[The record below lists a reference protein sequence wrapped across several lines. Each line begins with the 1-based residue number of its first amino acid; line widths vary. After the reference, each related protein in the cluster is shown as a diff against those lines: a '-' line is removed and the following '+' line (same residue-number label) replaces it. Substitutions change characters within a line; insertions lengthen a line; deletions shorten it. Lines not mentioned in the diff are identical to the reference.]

1 MKSLQERTEQSMA
14 KNLKVGML
22 VCASILAANAAYAN
36 YPSSNELLTVTQQT
50 GKIKGTIVDSKTG
63 EPVIGA
69 SVKVKGTKLAA
80 VTDLNGEFELNTHA
94 NATLQI
100 SYVGFKETEVKASN
114 DMKISL
120 EEDTESLEEVVVV
133 GYGTQKKESLTG
145 AMANIKGEKL
155 KDITSAT
162 VENMLNGKVSGVYVA
177 PGSGR
182 PGSTGAIIIRGQ
194 TSINGATAPLWV
206 VDGVIVGNSAG
217 DLNPDDIETMTVLKD
232 AASTAIYGSEGA
244 NGVVVV
250 TTKQA
255 KHEKMSISLSAKAGL
270 STLNRGN
277 LEMMDGAEFYDYY
290 KSFQNVESVNFPR
303 WNEDLRNSNF
313 DWFKLAKKT
322 GSTQDY
328 NLTLNGGSQNIQSMF
343 TLGYFKE
350 EGAVKGYDMNRYS
363 TRIKVVYK
371 PYEWLTIKP
380 NISGSRTNDKD
391 KQYSVGA
398 MYSMMPWDSPYDEN
412 GNLVPN
418 YYSGWVNSKATNYLN
433 DLAAGDYS
441 TSTTYD
447 LAGGLDFDIKI
458 TPWLTFSSVNNYSY
472 YNSQTHGYYDPKSS
486 SGEGVNGRTTEYNYV
501 STRRYTNQL
510 LRFKKSWGKH
520 NVNALL
526 AYEFNDYEMKYTDV
540 YATGFISGFEDFMT
554 AAKPEMATGYRT
566 AWAKQSYFTQWRYD
580 YDSRYYGELSLRR
593 DGRSNFGSNNR
604 YGNFFSVSGAWNIN
618 NESWFKADWVDQL
631 KLRAAFGS
639 VGNVPTSLYPSY
651 SLYSVGATYNE
662 NPGAL
667 ISQIG
672 NKDLTWEKTYT
683 TGVGVDASFWQNRL
697 HATLD
702 YYIKNTSNILYQVP
716 VTGLVG
722 VTSIWKN
729 IGKMRN
735 TGIELTVGGDIIR
748 TKDLTWNVTANISHN
763 SNELR
768 DLYKQR
774 DANGNYVVKPVLI
787 SDGTSIAGTAQRILE
802 IGEPV
807 DTYYMKEWAGV
818 NPEDGKP
825 QWYMDDANGN
835 KVVTDS
841 YSKASYYKCGKAS
854 PDVYGSFSTSLFYKN
869 FDLQANFGYSLG
881 GQIYSYY
888 RQEFDSDGAYAG
900 DRNQMKLQKGWS
912 RWEKPGD
919 IATHPRAMYNNQD
932 KGNLASSRYLES
944 SDYLKLR
951 SLTLGYN
958 FDLKKYGIQTLRL
971 SVSGE
976 NLFTITDYSGVDPEL
991 PAGTND
997 KGVLSVTNTGG
1008 ISVYPAVRKFML
1020 GVNLTF

>member
-114 DMKISL
+114 GMKISL

-290 KSFQNVESVNFPR
+290 KSFQNMESVNFPR

-398 MYSMMPWDSPYDEN
+398 MYSMMPWDSPYDEE

-447 LAGGLDFDIKI
+447 LSGGLDFDIKI
-458 TPWLTFSSVNNYSY
+458 APWLTFSSVNNYSY

-554 AAKPEMATGYRT
+554 AAKPEMANGYRT

-1008 ISVYPAVRKFML
+1008 TSVYPAVRKFML

>member
-50 GKIKGTIVDSKTG
+50 GKIKGTIIDSKTG

-114 DMKISL
+114 GMKISL
-120 EEDTESLEEVVVV
+120 EEDSESLEEVVVV

-418 YYSGWVNSKATNYLN
+418 YYAGWVNSKATNYLN

-447 LAGGLDFDIKI
+447 LSGGLDFDIQI
-458 TPWLTFSSVNNYSY
+458 APWLTFSSVNNYSY

-486 SGEGVNGRTTEYNYV
+486 SGEGVNGRTTEYNYT

-554 AAKPEMATGYRT
+554 AAKPEMANGYRT

-735 TGIELTVGGDIIR
+735 TGIEFTIGGDIIR

-835 KVVTDS
+835 KVVTGS

-997 KGVLSVTNTGG
+997 KGVLSVTSTGG
-1008 ISVYPAVRKFML
+1008 TSVYPAVRKFML

>member
-114 DMKISL
+114 GMKISL

-398 MYSMMPWDSPYDEN
+398 MYSMMPWDSPYDED

-433 DLAAGDYS
+433 DLAAGNYS

-447 LAGGLDFDIKI
+447 LSGGLDFDIKI
-458 TPWLTFSSVNNYSY
+458 APWLTFSSVNNYSY

-1008 ISVYPAVRKFML
+1008 TSVYPAVRKFML

>member
-1 MKSLQERTEQSMA
+1 
-14 KNLKVGML
+14 ML

-114 DMKISL
+114 GMKISL

-328 NLTLNGGSQNIQSMF
+328 NLTLNGGSENIQSMF

-418 YYSGWVNSKATNYLN
+418 YYAGWVNSKATNYLN
-433 DLAAGDYS
+433 DLAAGNYS

-447 LAGGLDFDIKI
+447 LSGGLDFDIQI
-458 TPWLTFSSVNNYSY
+458 APWLTFSSVNNYSY

-486 SGEGVNGRTTEYNYV
+486 SGEGVNGRTTEYNYT

-554 AAKPEMATGYRT
+554 AAKPEMANGYRT

-702 YYIKNTSNILYQVP
+702 FYIKNTSNILYQVP

-735 TGIELTVGGDIIR
+735 TGIEFTVGGDIIR

>member
-114 DMKISL
+114 GMKISL

-290 KSFQNVESVNFPR
+290 KSFLNVESVNFPR

-418 YYSGWVNSKATNYLN
+418 YYAGWVNSKATNYLN

-447 LAGGLDFDIKI
+447 LSGGLDFDIKI
-458 TPWLTFSSVNNYSY
+458 APWLTFSSVNNYSY

-486 SGEGVNGRTTEYNYV
+486 SGEGVNGRTTEYNYT

-554 AAKPEMATGYRT
+554 AAKPEMANGYRT

-997 KGVLSVTNTGG
+997 KGVLSVTSTGG
-1008 ISVYPAVRKFML
+1008 TSVYPAVRKFML

>member
-1 MKSLQERTEQSMA
+1 MA

-22 VCASILAANAAYAN
+22 VCASILAANASYAN
-36 YPSSNELLTVTQQT
+36 YPTSNELLTVTQQT

-100 SYVGFKETEVKASN
+100 SYVGFKETEVKATN
-114 DMKISL
+114 GMKISL

-328 NLTLNGGSQNIQSMF
+328 NLTLNGGSENIQSMF

-350 EGAVKGYDMNRYS
+350 EGSVKGYDMNRYS

-371 PYEWLTIKP
+371 PYEWFTIKP

-418 YYSGWVNSKATNYLN
+418 YYAGWVNSKATNYLN

-447 LAGGLDFDIKI
+447 LSGGLDFDIKI
-458 TPWLTFSSVNNYSY
+458 APWLTFSSVNNYSY

-554 AAKPEMATGYRT
+554 AAKPEMANGYRT

-835 KVVTDS
+835 KVITDN

-991 PAGTND
+991 PAGTKD

-1008 ISVYPAVRKFML
+1008 TSVYPAVRKFML

>member
-1 MKSLQERTEQSMA
+1 MA

-22 VCASILAANAAYAN
+22 VCASLLAANAAYAEN
-36 YPSSNELLTVTQQT
+36 SATQEGMRFEQQT
-50 GKIKGTIVDSKTG
+50 SKIKGTIVDSKTG
-63 EPVIGA
+63 EPIIGA
-69 SVKVKGTKLAA
+69 SVKVKGTKHATI
-80 VTDLNGEFELNTHA
+80 TDVDGNFELNA
-94 NATLQI
+94 PEGASLLV
-100 SYVGFKETEVKASN
+100 SYVGYKNEEFEARN
-114 DMKISL
+114 GMKI
-120 EEDTESLEEVVVV
+120 EIHEDSESLDEVVVV

-145 AMANIKGEKL
+145 AMANIKADKL
-155 KDITSAT
+155 KDVTSAT

-182 PGSTGAIIIRGQ
+182 PGSTGAIVIRGQ

-217 DLNPDDIETMTVLKD
+217 DLNPDDIESMTVLKD

-255 KHEKMSISLSAKAGL
+255 RHEKMSITLSAKAGA
-270 STLNRGN
+270 STLSRGN
-277 LEMMDGAEFYDYY
+277 MEMMDGAEFYDYY
-290 KSFQNVESVNFPR
+290 KSFHNVEAVNFPR

-328 NLTLNGGSQNIQSMF
+328 NITLNGGSDKIQSMF
-343 TLGYFKE
+343 TMGYFKE
-350 EGAVKGYDMNRYS
+350 EGAVKGYDLSRYS
-363 TRIKVVYK
+363 TRIKVIYK
-371 PYEWLTIKP
+371 PYEWLSIKP
-380 NISGSRTNDKD
+380 NLSGSRTTDKD
-391 KQYSVGA
+391 RQYSVGA
-398 MYSMMPWDSPYDEN
+398 MYSMLPWDNPYDEN
-412 GNLVPN
+412 GNPVPN

-433 DLAAGDYS
+433 DLAAGNYS
-441 TSTTYD
+441 SSCSYD
-447 LAGGLDFDIKI
+447 LSGGFDFDVKI

-472 YNSQTHGYYDPKSS
+472 YNSQTHGYTDPKSS
-486 SGEGVNGRTTEYNYV
+486 GGEGVDGRITEYNYNA
-501 STRRYTNQL
+501 TRRYTNQL
-510 LRFKKSWGKH
+510 LRFQKSWGKH
-520 NVNALL
+520 NVNGLV

-540 YATGFISGFEDFMT
+540 YATGFLSGFEDFYT
-554 AAKPEMATGYRT
+554 AAKPEKANGYRQ
-566 AWAKQSYFTQWRYD
+566 AWAKQSYFTQWRYN
-580 YDSRYYGELSLRR
+580 YDNRYFGEVSLRR

-604 YGNFFSVSGAWNIN
+604 YGNFFSFSGAWNMN
-618 NESWFKADWVDQL
+618 NESWFKAEWVDML
-631 KLRAAFGS
+631 KLRASFGS

-662 NPGAL
+662 MSGAL

-672 NKDLTWEKTYT
+672 NKDLTWEKTFT
-683 TGVGVDASFWQNRL
+683 TGVGIDAAFFQNRL
-697 HATLD
+697 TATLD
-702 YYIKNTSNILYQVP
+702 FYVKNTSNILYQVP

-735 TGIELTVGGDIIR
+735 TGVELTIGGDIIR

-774 DANGNYVVKPVLI
+774 DANGNYVVKPVII

-802 IGEPV
+802 IGKPV

-841 YSKASYYKCGKAS
+841 YSKASYYKCGKSS
-854 PDVYGSFSTSLFYKN
+854 PDVYGSFSTSVFYKN

-881 GQIYSYY
+881 GQIYSYF
-888 RQEFDSDGAYAG
+888 RQEYDSDGAYAG

-912 RWEKPGD
+912 RWQKPGD
-919 IATHPRAMYNNQD
+919 KATHPRAMYNNQD

-976 NLFTITDYSGVDPEL
+976 NLFCITDYSGVDPEL
-991 PAGTND
+991 PAGSND
-997 KGVLSVTNTGG
+997 KGVLSVTSTGG
-1008 ISVYPAVRKFML
+1008 VSVYPAVRKFMF

>member
-14 KNLKVGML
+14 KNLKVSML

-36 YPSSNELLTVTQQT
+36 YPTSNELLTVTQQT

-114 DMKISL
+114 GMKISL

-418 YYSGWVNSKATNYLN
+418 NYDGWVNSKATNYLN
-433 DLAAGDYS
+433 DLAAGNYS

-447 LAGGLDFDIKI
+447 LSGGLDFDIKI
-458 TPWLTFSSVNNYSY
+458 APWLTFSSVNNYSY

-486 SGEGVNGRTTEYNYV
+486 SGEGVNGRTTEYNYT

-554 AAKPEMATGYRT
+554 AAKPEMANGYRT

-997 KGVLSVTNTGG
+997 KGVLSVTSTGG
-1008 ISVYPAVRKFML
+1008 TSVYPAVRKFML

>member
-114 DMKISL
+114 GMKISL

-418 YYSGWVNSKATNYLN
+418 YYAGWVNSKATNYLN
-433 DLAAGDYS
+433 DLAAGNYS

-447 LAGGLDFDIKI
+447 LSGGLDFDIQI
-458 TPWLTFSSVNNYSY
+458 APWLTFSSVNNYSY

-554 AAKPEMATGYRT
+554 AAKPEMANGYRT

-1008 ISVYPAVRKFML
+1008 TSVYPAVRKFML

>member
-114 DMKISL
+114 GMKISL

-447 LAGGLDFDIKI
+447 LSGGLDFDIKI

-735 TGIELTVGGDIIR
+735 TGIEFTVGGDIIR

>member
-14 KNLKVGML
+14 KNLKVSML

-94 NATLQI
+94 NATLEI

-114 DMKISL
+114 GMKISL
-120 EEDTESLEEVVVV
+120 EEDTEALEEVVVV

-328 NLTLNGGSQNIQSMF
+328 NLTLNGGSENIQSMF

-418 YYSGWVNSKATNYLN
+418 YYAGWVNSKATNYLN

-447 LAGGLDFDIKI
+447 LSGGLDFDIKI
-458 TPWLTFSSVNNYSY
+458 APWLTFSSVNNYSY

-554 AAKPEMATGYRT
+554 AAKPEMANGYRT

-735 TGIELTVGGDIIR
+735 TGIEFTVGGDIIR

-997 KGVLSVTNTGG
+997 KGVLSVTSTGG
-1008 ISVYPAVRKFML
+1008 TSVYPAVRKFML

>member
-36 YPSSNELLTVTQQT
+36 YPTSNELLTVTQQT
-50 GKIKGTIVDSKTG
+50 GKIKGTIIDSKTG

-328 NLTLNGGSQNIQSMF
+328 NLTLNGGSENIQSMF

-418 YYSGWVNSKATNYLN
+418 YYAGWVNSKATNYLN

-447 LAGGLDFDIKI
+447 LSGGLDFDIKI

-554 AAKPEMATGYRT
+554 AAKPEMANGYRT

-735 TGIELTVGGDIIR
+735 TGIEFTVGGDIIR

>member
-36 YPSSNELLTVTQQT
+36 YPTSNELLTVTQQT
-50 GKIKGTIVDSKTG
+50 GKIKGTIIDSKTG

-114 DMKISL
+114 GMKISL

-418 YYSGWVNSKATNYLN
+418 YYAGWVNSKATNYLN

-447 LAGGLDFDIKI
+447 LSGGLDFDIKI
-458 TPWLTFSSVNNYSY
+458 APWLTFSSVNNYSY

-554 AAKPEMATGYRT
+554 AAKPEMANGYRT

-1008 ISVYPAVRKFML
+1008 TSVYPAVRKFML

>member
-114 DMKISL
+114 GMKISL

-447 LAGGLDFDIKI
+447 LSGGLDFDIQI
-458 TPWLTFSSVNNYSY
+458 APWLTFSSVNNYSY

-1008 ISVYPAVRKFML
+1008 TSVYPAVRKFML

>member
-114 DMKISL
+114 GMKISL

-398 MYSMMPWDSPYDEN
+398 MYSMMPWDSPYDED

-433 DLAAGDYS
+433 DLAAGNYS

-447 LAGGLDFDIKI
+447 LSGGLDFDIKI
-458 TPWLTFSSVNNYSY
+458 APWLTFSSVNNYSY

-971 SVSGE
+971 SISGE

-1008 ISVYPAVRKFML
+1008 TSVYPAVRKFML

>member
-36 YPSSNELLTVTQQT
+36 YPTSNELLTVTQQT

-114 DMKISL
+114 GMKISL

-328 NLTLNGGSQNIQSMF
+328 NLTLNGGSENIQSMF

-398 MYSMMPWDSPYDEN
+398 MYSMMPWDSPYDED

-418 YYSGWVNSKATNYLN
+418 YYAGWVNSKATNYLN

-447 LAGGLDFDIKI
+447 LSGGLDFDIKI

-835 KVVTDS
+835 KVKTDN

-971 SVSGE
+971 SISGE

-1008 ISVYPAVRKFML
+1008 TSVYPAVRKFML

>member
-1 MKSLQERTEQSMA
+1 
-14 KNLKVGML
+14 ML

-36 YPSSNELLTVTQQT
+36 YPTSNELLTVTQQT

-114 DMKISL
+114 GMKISL

-322 GSTQDY
+322 DSTQDY
-328 NLTLNGGSQNIQSMF
+328 NLTLNGGSENIQSMF

-447 LAGGLDFDIKI
+447 LSGGLDFDIKI

-510 LRFKKSWGKH
+510 LRFKKSWGMH

-835 KVVTDS
+835 KVKTDN

-971 SVSGE
+971 SISGE

-1008 ISVYPAVRKFML
+1008 TSVYPAVRKFML

>member
-114 DMKISL
+114 GMKISL

-328 NLTLNGGSQNIQSMF
+328 NLTLNGGSENIQSMF

-418 YYSGWVNSKATNYLN
+418 YYAGWVNSKATNYLN
-433 DLAAGDYS
+433 DLAAGNYS

-447 LAGGLDFDIKI
+447 LSGGLDFDIQI
-458 TPWLTFSSVNNYSY
+458 APWLTFSSVNNYSY

-486 SGEGVNGRTTEYNYV
+486 SGEGVNGRTTEYNYT

-554 AAKPEMATGYRT
+554 AAKPEMANGYRT

-1008 ISVYPAVRKFML
+1008 TSVYPAVRKFML

>member
-1 MKSLQERTEQSMA
+1 MA

-22 VCASILAANAAYAN
+22 VCASLLAANAAYADN
-36 YPSSNELLTVTQQT
+36 SATQESLRIEQQT
-50 GKIKGTIVDSKTG
+50 SKIKGTIVDSKTG
-63 EPVIGA
+63 EPIIGA
-69 SVKVKGTKLAA
+69 SVKVKGTKLATI
-80 VTDLNGEFELNTHA
+80 TDIDGNFELNA
-94 NATLQI
+94 PEGAQLQV
-100 SYVGFKETEVKASN
+100 SYVGYKNEEFEARN
-114 DMKISL
+114 GMKI
-120 EEDTESLEEVVVV
+120 EIYEDSESLEEIVVV

-145 AMANIKGEKL
+145 AMANIKADKL
-155 KDITSAT
+155 KDVTSAT

-182 PGSTGAIIIRGQ
+182 PGSTGAIVIRGQ

-217 DLNPDDIETMTVLKD
+217 DLNPDDIESMTVLKD

-255 KHEKMSISLSAKAGL
+255 RHEKMSITLSAKAGA
-270 STLNRGN
+270 STLSRGN
-277 LEMMDGAEFYDYY
+277 MEMMDGAEFYDYY
-290 KSFQNVESVNFPR
+290 KSFQNVEAVNFPR

-328 NLTLNGGSQNIQSMF
+328 NVTLNGGNEKMQSMF
-343 TLGYFKE
+343 TMGYFKE
-350 EGAVKGYDMNRYS
+350 EGAVKGYDLSRYS

-380 NISGSRTNDKD
+380 NLSGSRTTDTD
-391 KQYSVGA
+391 RQYSVGA
-398 MYSMMPWDSPYDEN
+398 MYSMLPWDNPFDEN
-412 GNLVPN
+412 GNPVPN
-418 YYSGWVNSKATNYLN
+418 QYEGWVNSKGSNYLY
-433 DLAAGDYS
+433 DLSKGNYS
-441 TSTTYD
+441 SSCSYD
-447 LAGGLDFDIKI
+447 LAGGFDFDIKI
-458 TPWLTFSSVNNYSY
+458 MPWLTFSSVNNYSY
-472 YNSQTHGYYDPKSS
+472 YNSQSHGYTDPKSVG
-486 SGEGVNGRTTEYNYV
+486 GEGVDGRITEYNYNT
-501 STRRYTNQL
+501 TRRYTNQL
-510 LRFKKSWGKH
+510 LRFQKSWGKH
-520 NVNALL
+520 NVNGLL
-526 AYEFNDYEMKYTDV
+526 AYEFNDREMKFTDV
-540 YATGFISGFEDFMT
+540 YATGFLSGFEDFT
-554 AAKPEMATGYRT
+554 TTSKPEKANGYRQ
-566 AWAKQSYFTQWRYD
+566 AWAKQSYFTQWRYN
-580 YDSRYYGELSLRR
+580 YDNRYFGEVSLRR

-604 YGNFFSVSGAWNIN
+604 YGNFFSFSGAWNIN
-618 NESWFKADWVDQL
+618 NESWFKAQWVDML
-631 KLRAAFGS
+631 KLRASFGS

-651 SLYSVGATYNE
+651 SLYSVGASYNE
-662 NPGAL
+662 MSGAL

-672 NKDLTWEKTYT
+672 NKDLTWEKTFT
-683 TGVGVDASFWQNRL
+683 TGVGVDAAFFQNRL
-697 HATLD
+697 TATLD
-702 YYIKNTSNILYQVP
+702 FYVKNTSNILYQVP

-735 TGIELTVGGDIIR
+735 TGVELTIGGDIIR

-774 DANGNYVVKPVLI
+774 DANGNYVVKPVI
-787 SDGTSIAGTAQRILE
+787 VSDGTSIAGTAQRILE

-818 NPEDGKP
+818 NPENGKP
-825 QWYMDDANGN
+825 QWYTNDANGN
-835 KVVTDS
+835 KVVTDN
-841 YSKASYYKCGKAS
+841 YSKASYYKCGKSS

-881 GQIYSYY
+881 GQIYSYF
-888 RQEFDSDGAYAG
+888 RQEYDSDGAYAG
-900 DRNQMKLQKGWS
+900 DRNQMKLQNGWS
-912 RWEKPGD
+912 RWQKPGD
-919 IATHPRAMYNNQD
+919 KATHPRAMYNNQD

-958 FDLKKYGIQTLRL
+958 FNLKKYGIQTLRL

-976 NLFTITDYSGVDPEL
+976 NLFCITDYSGVDPEL
-991 PAGTND
+991 PADSND
-997 KGVLSVTNTGG
+997 KGVLSVTSTGG
-1008 ISVYPAVRKFML
+1008 VSVYPAVRKFMF

>member
-114 DMKISL
+114 GMKISL

-418 YYSGWVNSKATNYLN
+418 YYAGWVNSKATNYLN
-433 DLAAGDYS
+433 DLAAGNYS

-458 TPWLTFSSVNNYSY
+458 APWLTFSSVNNYSY

-554 AAKPEMATGYRT
+554 AAKPEMANGYRT

-735 TGIELTVGGDIIR
+735 TGIEFTVGGDIIR

-1008 ISVYPAVRKFML
+1008 TSVYPAVRKFML

>member
-50 GKIKGTIVDSKTG
+50 GKIKGTIIDSKTG

-80 VTDLNGEFELNTHA
+80 VTDLNGEFELNAHA

-120 EEDTESLEEVVVV
+120 EEDSESLYGVVVV

-328 NLTLNGGSQNIQSMF
+328 NLTLNGGSENIQSMF

-418 YYSGWVNSKATNYLN
+418 YYAGWVNSKATNYLN
-433 DLAAGDYS
+433 DLAAGNYS

-447 LAGGLDFDIKI
+447 LSGGLDFDIKI
-458 TPWLTFSSVNNYSY
+458 APWLTFSSVNNYSY

-554 AAKPEMATGYRT
+554 AAKPEMANGYRT

-702 YYIKNTSNILYQVP
+702 YYIKNTSNILHQVP

-735 TGIELTVGGDIIR
+735 TGIEFTVGGDIIR

-1008 ISVYPAVRKFML
+1008 TSVYPAVRKFML

>member
-114 DMKISL
+114 GMKISL

-328 NLTLNGGSQNIQSMF
+328 NLTLNGGSENIQSMF

-398 MYSMMPWDSPYDEN
+398 MYSMMPWDSPYDED

-458 TPWLTFSSVNNYSY
+458 APWLTFSSVNNYSY

-735 TGIELTVGGDIIR
+735 TGIEFTVGGDIIR

-1008 ISVYPAVRKFML
+1008 TSVYPAVRKFML

>member
-114 DMKISL
+114 GMKISL

-398 MYSMMPWDSPYDEN
+398 MYSMMPWDSPYDEE

-447 LAGGLDFDIKI
+447 LSGGLDFDIKI

-683 TGVGVDASFWQNRL
+683 TGVGVMPLSGRTACMPPSTTTSRTP
-697 HATLD
+697 AT
-702 YYIKNTSNILYQVP
+702 S
-716 VTGLVG
+716 
-722 VTSIWKN
+722 SI
-729 IGKMRN
+729 RC
-735 TGIELTVGGDIIR
+735 L
-748 TKDLTWNVTANISHN
+748 
-763 SNELR
+763 
-768 DLYKQR
+768 
-774 DANGNYVVKPVLI
+774 
-787 SDGTSIAGTAQRILE
+787 
-802 IGEPV
+802 
-807 DTYYMKEWAGV
+807 
-818 NPEDGKP
+818 
-825 QWYMDDANGN
+825 
-835 KVVTDS
+835 
-841 YSKASYYKCGKAS
+841 
-854 PDVYGSFSTSLFYKN
+854 
-869 FDLQANFGYSLG
+869 
-881 GQIYSYY
+881 
-888 RQEFDSDGAYAG
+888 
-900 DRNQMKLQKGWS
+900 
-912 RWEKPGD
+912 
-919 IATHPRAMYNNQD
+919 
-932 KGNLASSRYLES
+932 
-944 SDYLKLR
+944 
-951 SLTLGYN
+951 
-958 FDLKKYGIQTLRL
+958 
-971 SVSGE
+971 
-976 NLFTITDYSGVDPEL
+976 
-991 PAGTND
+991 
-997 KGVLSVTNTGG
+997 
-1008 ISVYPAVRKFML
+1008 
-1020 GVNLTF
+1020 

>member
-1 MKSLQERTEQSMA
+1 M
-14 KNLKVGML
+14 
-22 VCASILAANAAYAN
+22 
-36 YPSSNELLTVTQQT
+36 
-50 GKIKGTIVDSKTG
+50 
-63 EPVIGA
+63 
-69 SVKVKGTKLAA
+69 
-80 VTDLNGEFELNTHA
+80 
-94 NATLQI
+94 
-100 SYVGFKETEVKASN
+100 
-114 DMKISL
+114 
-120 EEDTESLEEVVVV
+120 

-328 NLTLNGGSQNIQSMF
+328 NLTLNGGSENIQSMF

-371 PYEWLTIKP
+371 PYEWFTIKP

-418 YYSGWVNSKATNYLN
+418 YYDGWVNSKATNYLN
-433 DLAAGDYS
+433 DLAAGNYS

-447 LAGGLDFDIKI
+447 LSGGLDFDIKI
-458 TPWLTFSSVNNYSY
+458 APWLTFSSVNNYSY

-554 AAKPEMATGYRT
+554 AAKPEMANGYRT

-835 KVVTDS
+835 KVITDN

-900 DRNQMKLQKGWS
+900 DRNQMKLLKGWS

-1008 ISVYPAVRKFML
+1008 TSVYPAVRKFML

>member
-36 YPSSNELLTVTQQT
+36 YPTSNELLTVTQQT

-114 DMKISL
+114 GMKISL
-120 EEDTESLEEVVVV
+120 KEDTESLEEVVVV

-194 TSINGATAPLWV
+194 TSLNGATAPLWV

-328 NLTLNGGSQNIQSMF
+328 NLTLNGGSENIQSMF

-418 YYSGWVNSKATNYLN
+418 YYAGWVNSKATNYLN

-447 LAGGLDFDIKI
+447 LSGGLDFDIKI
-458 TPWLTFSSVNNYSY
+458 APWLTFSSVNNYSY

-554 AAKPEMATGYRT
+554 AAKPEMANGYRT

-748 TKDLTWNVTANISHN
+748 TKDLTWNITANISHN

-841 YSKASYYKCGKAS
+841 YSKASDYKCGKAS

-900 DRNQMKLQKGWS
+900 DRNQMKLQKDWS

-1008 ISVYPAVRKFML
+1008 TSVYPAVRKFML

>member
-114 DMKISL
+114 GMKISL

-398 MYSMMPWDSPYDEN
+398 MYSMMPWDSPYDEE

-447 LAGGLDFDIKI
+447 LSGGLDFDIQI
-458 TPWLTFSSVNNYSY
+458 APWLTFSSVNNYSY

-825 QWYMDDANGN
+825 QWYMDDENGN

-958 FDLKKYGIQTLRL
+958 FDLKKYGFQTLRL

-1008 ISVYPAVRKFML
+1008 TSVYPAVRKFML

>member
-36 YPSSNELLTVTQQT
+36 YPTSNELLTVTQQT

-63 EPVIGA
+63 EPIIGA

-100 SYVGFKETEVKASN
+100 SYVGFKDTEVKASN
-114 DMKISL
+114 GMKISL

-328 NLTLNGGSQNIQSMF
+328 NLTLNGGSENIQSMF

-350 EGAVKGYDMNRYS
+350 EGAVKGYDMNRYN

-398 MYSMMPWDSPYDEN
+398 MYSMMPWDSPYDED

-433 DLAAGDYS
+433 DLAAGNYS

-447 LAGGLDFDIKI
+447 LSGGLDFDIKI

-540 YATGFISGFEDFMT
+540 YATGFISGFEDFRQQPSRRWLQVTAPHGPSSLTSHSGAMTTT
-554 AAKPEMATGYRT
+554 AATTESSHCAVT
-566 AWAKQSYFTQWRYD
+566 A
-580 YDSRYYGELSLRR
+580 
-593 DGRSNFGSNNR
+593 
-604 YGNFFSVSGAWNIN
+604 
-618 NESWFKADWVDQL
+618 
-631 KLRAAFGS
+631 
-639 VGNVPTSLYPSY
+639 VPTSVP
-651 SLYSVGATYNE
+651 
-662 NPGAL
+662 
-667 ISQIG
+667 
-672 NKDLTWEKTYT
+672 T
-683 TGVGVDASFWQNRL
+683 TAM
-697 HATLD
+697 
-702 YYIKNTSNILYQVP
+702 
-716 VTGLVG
+716 
-722 VTSIWKN
+722 VTS
-729 IGKMRN
+729 
-735 TGIELTVGGDIIR
+735 
-748 TKDLTWNVTANISHN
+748 
-763 SNELR
+763 
-768 DLYKQR
+768 
-774 DANGNYVVKPVLI
+774 
-787 SDGTSIAGTAQRILE
+787 
-802 IGEPV
+802 
-807 DTYYMKEWAGV
+807 
-818 NPEDGKP
+818 
-825 QWYMDDANGN
+825 
-835 KVVTDS
+835 
-841 YSKASYYKCGKAS
+841 S
-854 PDVYGSFSTSLFYKN
+854 P
-869 FDLQANFGYSLG
+869 
-881 GQIYSYY
+881 
-888 RQEFDSDGAYAG
+888 
-900 DRNQMKLQKGWS
+900 
-912 RWEKPGD
+912 
-919 IATHPRAMYNNQD
+919 
-932 KGNLASSRYLES
+932 
-944 SDYLKLR
+944 
-951 SLTLGYN
+951 
-958 FDLKKYGIQTLRL
+958 
-971 SVSGE
+971 
-976 NLFTITDYSGVDPEL
+976 
-991 PAGTND
+991 
-997 KGVLSVTNTGG
+997 
-1008 ISVYPAVRKFML
+1008 
-1020 GVNLTF
+1020 

>member
-1 MKSLQERTEQSMA
+1 MKSLQERTELSMA

-36 YPSSNELLTVTQQT
+36 YPTSNELLTVTQQT

-114 DMKISL
+114 GMKISL

-418 YYSGWVNSKATNYLN
+418 YYAGWVNSKATNYLN
-433 DLAAGDYS
+433 DLAAGNYS

-447 LAGGLDFDIKI
+447 LSGGLDFDIKI
-458 TPWLTFSSVNNYSY
+458 APWLTFSSVNNYSY

-554 AAKPEMATGYRT
+554 AAKPEMANGYRT

-997 KGVLSVTNTGG
+997 KGVLSVTSTGG
-1008 ISVYPAVRKFML
+1008 TSVYPAVRKFML

>member
-328 NLTLNGGSQNIQSMF
+328 NLTLNGGSENIQSMF

-447 LAGGLDFDIKI
+447 LSGGLDFDIKI
-458 TPWLTFSSVNNYSY
+458 APWLTFSSVNNYSY

-486 SGEGVNGRTTEYNYV
+486 SGEGVNGRTTEYNYT

-835 KVVTDS
+835 KVVTDN

-971 SVSGE
+971 SISGE

-1008 ISVYPAVRKFML
+1008 TSVYPAVRKFML

>member
-36 YPSSNELLTVTQQT
+36 YPTSNELLTVTQQT
-50 GKIKGTIVDSKTG
+50 GKIKGTIIDSKTG

-94 NATLQI
+94 NATLEI

-114 DMKISL
+114 GMKISL

-418 YYSGWVNSKATNYLN
+418 YYAGWVNSKATNYLN

-447 LAGGLDFDIKI
+447 LSGGLDFDIKI
-458 TPWLTFSSVNNYSY
+458 APWLTFSSVNNYSY

-486 SGEGVNGRTTEYNYV
+486 SGEGVNGRTTEYNYT

-554 AAKPEMATGYRT
+554 AAKPEMANGYRT

-997 KGVLSVTNTGG
+997 KGVLSVTSTGG
-1008 ISVYPAVRKFML
+1008 TSVYPAVRKFML

>member
-36 YPSSNELLTVTQQT
+36 YPTSNELLTVTQQT

-114 DMKISL
+114 GMKISL
-120 EEDTESLEEVVVV
+120 KEDTESLEEVVVV

-194 TSINGATAPLWV
+194 TSLNGATAPLWV

-255 KHEKMSISLSAKAGL
+255 KHEKMSIFLSAKAGL

-328 NLTLNGGSQNIQSMF
+328 NLTLNGGSENIQSMF

-418 YYSGWVNSKATNYLN
+418 YYAGWVNSKATNYLN

-447 LAGGLDFDIKI
+447 LSGGLDFDIKI
-458 TPWLTFSSVNNYSY
+458 APWLTFSSVNNYSY

-554 AAKPEMATGYRT
+554 AAKPEMANGYRT

-841 YSKASYYKCGKAS
+841 YSKASDYKCGKAS

-900 DRNQMKLQKGWS
+900 DRNQMKLQKDWS

-1008 ISVYPAVRKFML
+1008 TSVYPAVRKFML

>member
-50 GKIKGTIVDSKTG
+50 GKIKGTIIDSKTG

-114 DMKISL
+114 GMKISL
-120 EEDTESLEEVVVV
+120 EEDTEALEEVVVV

-418 YYSGWVNSKATNYLN
+418 YYAGWVNSKATNYLN

-447 LAGGLDFDIKI
+447 LSGGLDFDIQI
-458 TPWLTFSSVNNYSY
+458 APWLTFSSVNNYSY

-486 SGEGVNGRTTEYNYV
+486 SGEGVNGRTTEYNYT

-554 AAKPEMATGYRT
+554 AAKPEMANGYRT

-997 KGVLSVTNTGG
+997 KGVLSVTSTGG
-1008 ISVYPAVRKFML
+1008 TSVYPAVRKFML

>member
-36 YPSSNELLTVTQQT
+36 YPTSNELLTVTQQT
-50 GKIKGTIVDSKTG
+50 GKIKGTIIDSKTG

-120 EEDTESLEEVVVV
+120 EEDSESLEEVVVV

-328 NLTLNGGSQNIQSMF
+328 NLTLNGGSENIQSMF

-418 YYSGWVNSKATNYLN
+418 YYAGWVNSKATNYLN

-447 LAGGLDFDIKI
+447 LSGGLDFDIKI

-554 AAKPEMATGYRT
+554 AAKPEMANGYRT

-702 YYIKNTSNILYQVP
+702 FYIKNTSNILYQVP

-735 TGIELTVGGDIIR
+735 TGIEFTVGGDIIR

-1008 ISVYPAVRKFML
+1008 TSVYPAVRKFML

>member
-1 MKSLQERTEQSMA
+1 
-14 KNLKVGML
+14 ML

-50 GKIKGTIVDSKTG
+50 GKIKGTIIDSKTG

-328 NLTLNGGSQNIQSMF
+328 NLTLNGGSENIQSMF

-418 YYSGWVNSKATNYLN
+418 YYAGWVNSKATNYLN
-433 DLAAGDYS
+433 DLAAGNYS

-447 LAGGLDFDIKI
+447 LSGGLDFDIKI
-458 TPWLTFSSVNNYSY
+458 APWLTFSSVNNYSY

-486 SGEGVNGRTTEYNYV
+486 PGEGVNGRTTEYNYV

-554 AAKPEMATGYRT
+554 AAKPEMANGYRT

-735 TGIELTVGGDIIR
+735 TGIEFTVGGDIIR

-1008 ISVYPAVRKFML
+1008 TSVYPAVRKFML

>member
-36 YPSSNELLTVTQQT
+36 YPTSNELLTVTQQT
-50 GKIKGTIVDSKTG
+50 GKIKGTIIDSKTG

-114 DMKISL
+114 GMKISL
-120 EEDTESLEEVVVV
+120 EEDTEALEEVVVV

-398 MYSMMPWDSPYDEN
+398 MYSMMPWDSPYDEE

-447 LAGGLDFDIKI
+447 LSGGLDFDIKI
-458 TPWLTFSSVNNYSY
+458 APWLTFSSVNNYSY

-735 TGIELTVGGDIIR
+735 TGIEFTVGGDIIR

-971 SVSGE
+971 SLSGE

-1008 ISVYPAVRKFML
+1008 TSVYPAVRKFML

>member
-36 YPSSNELLTVTQQT
+36 YPTSNELLTVTQQT

-114 DMKISL
+114 GMKISL

-447 LAGGLDFDIKI
+447 LSGGLDFDIKI

-825 QWYMDDANGN
+825 QWYMDDENGN

-841 YSKASYYKCGKAS
+841 YSKASYDKCGKAS

-971 SVSGE
+971 SISGE

-1008 ISVYPAVRKFML
+1008 TSVYPAVRKFML

>member
-114 DMKISL
+114 GMKISL

-433 DLAAGDYS
+433 DLAAGNYS

-447 LAGGLDFDIKI
+447 LSGGLDFDIQI
-458 TPWLTFSSVNNYSY
+458 APWLTFSSVNNYSY

-835 KVVTDS
+835 KVKTDS

-997 KGVLSVTNTGG
+997 KGVLSVTSTGG
-1008 ISVYPAVRKFML
+1008 TSVYPAVRKFML

>member
-114 DMKISL
+114 GMKISL

-418 YYSGWVNSKATNYLN
+418 YYAGWVNSKATNYLN

-447 LAGGLDFDIKI
+447 LSGGLDFDIKI

-1008 ISVYPAVRKFML
+1008 TSVYPAVRKFML

>member
-94 NATLQI
+94 NATLEI

-114 DMKISL
+114 GMKISL
-120 EEDTESLEEVVVV
+120 EEDTEALEEVVVV

-418 YYSGWVNSKATNYLN
+418 YYAGWVNSKATNYLN
-433 DLAAGDYS
+433 DLAAGNYS

-447 LAGGLDFDIKI
+447 LSGGLDFDIQI
-458 TPWLTFSSVNNYSY
+458 APWLTFSSVNNYSY

-486 SGEGVNGRTTEYNYV
+486 SGEGVNGRTTEYNYT

-554 AAKPEMATGYRT
+554 AAKPEMANGYRT

-835 KVVTDS
+835 KVVTDN

-1008 ISVYPAVRKFML
+1008 TSVYPAVRKFML

>member
-114 DMKISL
+114 GMKISL

-380 NISGSRTNDKD
+380 SISGSRTNDKD

-398 MYSMMPWDSPYDEN
+398 MYSMMPWDSPYDEE

-433 DLAAGDYS
+433 DLAAGNYS

-447 LAGGLDFDIKI
+447 LSGGLDFDIKI

-554 AAKPEMATGYRT
+554 AAKPEMANGYRT

-1008 ISVYPAVRKFML
+1008 TSVYPAVRKFML